1 MNVTHSLNFEPIFRA
16 VRQAVAICRMV
27 QEMHLVSA
35 QKAGHEPVTIA
46 DYAVQALVCRA
57 ISRAFPDDAIL
68 AEEQGGQ
75 FIELVS
81 DSERAEVARL
91 LTEALG
97 ERVTQADIVRWLDHG
112 YDRAAERTWVID
124 PIDGTKGFLALR
136 SYVVAVGLLV
146 NKQPAGAIIAAPGY
160 PTPDRQGALFYAQHG
175 VAFRQPLSGGALR
188 RIRVSD
194 RAEPALLRTV
204 ESVDKSHA
212 GHERMAR
219 VRAAAGMPAGALERL
234 DSMEKYARIAA
245 GDVDVYLRLPRLRS
259 QRPHMVW
266 DHAAGTAL
274 VQAAG
279 GLVTDVDGSPLD
291 FSQGRTLARNQGII
305 ASNGRAH
312 DRLLAAVQQV
322 LAEEARGGQ

>member
-1 MNVTHSLNFEPIFRA
+1 MLNLEPIFQA
-16 VRQAVAICRMV
+16 VRQAVTICRAV

-46 DYAVQALVCRA
+46 DYAVQALICRA
-57 ISRAFPDDAIL
+57 ISRAFPGDAIL

-75 FIELVS
+75 FVELVT

-91 LTEALG
+91 LTDALA
-97 ERVTQADIVRWLDHG
+97 ERVTQADIVRWLDYG
-112 YDRAAERTWVID
+112 YDREAERTWVID

-146 NKQPAGAIIAAPGY
+146 DKRPAGAVIAAPGY
-160 PTPDRQGALFYAQHG
+160 PWPDRQGALFHTQHG
-175 VAFRQPLSGGALR
+175 VAFCQPLSGGALR

-194 RAEPALLRTV
+194 RTEPALLRAV

-219 VRAAAGMPAGALERL
+219 VRAAAGMSEGALERL
-234 DSMEKYARIAA
+234 DSMEKYARVAA
-245 GDVDVYLRLPRLRS
+245 GDADVYLRLPRVRS

-266 DHAAGTAL
+266 DHAAGVAL

-279 GLVTDVDGSPLD
+279 GLATDIDGSPLD
-291 FSQGRTLARNQGII
+291 FSQGRTLARNQGVI
-305 ASNGRAH
+305 ATNGRIH
-312 DRLLAAVQQV
+312 EHLLAAVGRV
-322 LAEEARGGQ
+322 LADERAAGRPAG